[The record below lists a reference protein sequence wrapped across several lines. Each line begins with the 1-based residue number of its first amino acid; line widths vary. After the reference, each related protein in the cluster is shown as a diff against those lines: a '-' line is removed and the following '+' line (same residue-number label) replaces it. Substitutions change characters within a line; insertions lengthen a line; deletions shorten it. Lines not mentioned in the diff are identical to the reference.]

1 VIVIIVILAASSLPR
16 TVVFMDTFTLKP
28 VRRAFTLI
36 ELIVVIVI
44 IGILAAVAAV
54 AYNSFIAGANKSA
67 TEFGAVQIGK
77 VVSSESAFKQ
87 VDMNSYDDVTAYP
100 QGVLD
105 DINASLSDNVAHVT
119 VNPLGAPTQ
128 FAIAGTVTADT
139 VLDGEISV
147 CNSDYSY
154 CVSGPLPILP
164 GQTVDFGTVTASG
177 GSGTPSGPSATFTA
191 VDAKLSATGV
201 TLGGT
206 FTDRTMEVVANGNI
220 SVSQISP
227 DIVLATSY
235 DPSTPNFVVAA
246 NNWEALDSG
255 IATTPDWR
263 AGYVSDADLAVL
275 QTAYNRQ
282 SLFPSTTYNGFGYPI
297 EPGAIY
303 PTTCSGN
310 IATVSDQLRTAPVP
324 AFMVGA
330 PVADFM
336 FVKVDREVTD
346 QQVQALPSVFCS

>member
-1 VIVIIVILAASSLPR
+1 MPC
-16 TVVFMDTFTLKP
+16 
-28 VRRAFTLI
+28 
-36 ELIVVIVI
+36 
-44 IGILAAVAAV
+44 
-54 AYNSFIAGANKSA
+54 NK
-67 TEFGAVQIGK
+67 TRV
-77 VVSSESAFKQ
+77 
-87 VDMNSYDDVTAYP
+87 
-100 QGVLD
+100 
-105 DINASLSDNVAHVT
+105 
-119 VNPLGAPTQ
+119 
-128 FAIAGTVTADT
+128 
-139 VLDGEISV
+139 
-147 CNSDYSY
+147 
-154 CVSGPLPILP
+154 
-164 GQTVDFGTVTASG
+164 
-177 GSGTPSGPSATFTA
+177 
-191 VDAKLSATGV
+191 
-201 TLGGT
+201 
-206 FTDRTMEVVANGNI
+206 
-220 SVSQISP
+220 
-227 DIVLATSY
+227 
-235 DPSTPNFVVAA
+235 
-246 NNWEALDSG
+246 DSG